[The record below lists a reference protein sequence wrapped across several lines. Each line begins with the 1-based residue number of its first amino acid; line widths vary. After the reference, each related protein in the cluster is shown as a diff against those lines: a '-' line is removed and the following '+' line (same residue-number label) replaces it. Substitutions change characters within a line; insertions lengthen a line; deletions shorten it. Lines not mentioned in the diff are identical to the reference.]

1 MTKAQVIAL
10 LASNNRAVERALVAL
25 YHRQTVDE
33 QRTSTTKESNG
44 VGFNARD
51 AEYATYLAKWV
62 ISGRHLTG
70 RHLEAG
76 RRIATFYARQ
86 LAEMSQTRATPRPR
100 PAMVGVLITGSD
112 MSHLLR
118 QHDRFQVFPGI
129 THRH

>member
-1 MTKAQVIAL
+1 MTKTQIVAL

-51 AEYATYLAKWV
+51 AEYATYLARWV
-62 ISGRHLTG
+62 LSGRHLTG
-70 RHLEAG
+70 SHLERG

-86 LAEMSQTRATPRPR
+86 LAEMSQTRAVPRTKPS
-100 PAMVGVLITGSD
+100 PVGVLVEGTD

-118 QHDRFQVFPGI
+118 RFDRFQDFPGVCQG
-129 THRH
+129 R

>member
-1 MTKAQVIAL
+1 MTKSQIISL

-86 LAEMSQTRATPRPR
+86 LAEMSETRATPRPQR
-100 PAMVGVLITGSD
+100 SPVGVLITGSD

-118 QHDRFQVFPGI
+118 QHDRFQVFPGL
-129 THRH
+129 TLGR